1 MLFRWYPKAIP
12 GRDLSVVPAE
22 RAVRWKG
29 CGLTK
34 AETLLSHRLLELPVE
49 QTLGLLPE
57 LVPPAEKLLSL
68 PLHTWPQ
75 PATETCYPP
84 VLKLNLCMVLK
95 DRIRGF
101 FPWNQ
106 PLQAAVLYL
115 RKVHHVSFSY
125 GRDGAGVQSA
135 GVPWVCSAHA
145 LLLPGTFSLLG
156 QRPAYTPPSAA
167 YLLALW
173 SFRPLHSLKHL

>member
-34 AETLLSHRLLELPVE
+34 AETLLSHHLLELPVE

-57 LVPPAEKLLSL
+57 LVPPAERLLSL

-115 RKVHHVSFSY
+115 IFCPSCF
-125 GRDGAGVQSA
+125 
-135 GVPWVCSAHA
+135 
-145 LLLPGTFSLLG
+145 LLLRKRWG
-156 QRPAYTPPSAA
+156 RTPEHWSPMSVLCSCPSAA
-167 YLLALW
+167 RDL
-173 SFRPLHSLKHL
+173 